1 MILSKKHF
9 TLIEL
14 LVVIAIIAILASLL
28 LPALGK
34 AREAGRSIACTNNLR
49 QIAVGLTGYINDN
62 QGYYPLGRYDAWMLR
77 LHDGGHLVSGPRPD
91 LSVFPNFA
99 PSRPPSPYICPTDFS
114 IHRIVRGVGG
124 ETFNSNYPT
133 IQEQPRRARPR
144 FSACP

>member
-1 MILSKKHF
+1 MSKKHF

-99 PSRPPSPYICPTDFS
+99 PSRPPSDIGHDS
-114 IHRIVRGVGG
+114 RLG
-124 ETFNSNYPT
+124 
-133 IQEQPRRARPR
+133 
-144 FSACP
+144 